1 MNQSSQR
8 KRIAIIG
15 GGPGCLFV
23 IKNLMGLITR
33 FEIEVFEKNDQI
45 GAGMPYSS
53 AGAGKEHI
61 TNVSDNEVTPI
72 VTSVEKWVR
81 TIDGASLE
89 KFGINPEYFTRYH
102 VLPRLLF
109 GQYLIDQFKL
119 LRQRAKDCGHILKV
133 HTSSE
138 VTDIVDQ
145 AAQNLVRIEIKNAT
159 WKEFEAVIICTGH
172 RWPKINEG
180 KVPGY
185 FDSPY
190 PPSKLASRLNHPIAI
205 KGSSLTAI
213 DAVRTLARANG
224 AFEIGIDRR
233 LRYVP
238 APGSER
244 FKIVMHSR
252 NGLLPA
258 IRFHLREPLL
268 NPDSLMTAEQIQ
280 QNRDENDGFLS
291 LDFIF
296 EHSFKQSFRKREPA
310 FYKRIK
316 DMTLEIFVDT
326 MMSMREEKEPFE
338 LFRKEYEEAERSIQ
352 QRKSVFWKEMLAEL
366 SYVMNYPAKYL
377 SAEDMLRLQKVLMPL
392 IAVVIA
398 FLPQESCEELFA
410 LHDAK
415 KLQVVPVGSQSS
427 VQAQPEGGIIYRYAD
442 EQDKR
447 HAIRYQTYIDCSGQP
462 QLTLEDLPFEGL
474 RTRRSVS
481 QAMLKFR
488 SVKEAE
494 KCIERG
500 GEQVFQNGNGDYLL
514 KVPGITINDHF
525 QIVNEY
531 GIANERIYM
540 MAAPYIGG
548 YNPDYSGL
556 DFCEAASRCIA
567 EKLEPETGFSPI
579 FKRY

>member
-1 MNQSSQR
+1 MNQSSQK

-23 IKNLMGLITR
+23 LKNLIGLKAR
-33 FEIEVFEKNDQI
+33 FEIEVFEKSEQI
-45 GAGMPYSS
+45 GAGMPYSD
-53 AGAGKEHI
+53 AGAGMEHI
-61 TNVSDNEVTPI
+61 TNVSDSEITPI
-72 VTSVEKWVR
+72 VTSVKKWVG
-81 TIDGASLE
+81 TIDEATLE
-89 KFGINPEYFTRYH
+89 KFGINPQYFSRYH

-109 GQYLIDQFKL
+109 GQYLTAQFKL
-119 LRQRAKDCGHILKV
+119 LRRQAEDGGHILRV
-133 HTSSE
+133 HTGRE

-145 AAQNLVRIEIKNAT
+145 TEQNLVRIEIKNST
-159 WKEFEAVIICTGH
+159 WKEFEAVVICTGH
-172 RWPKINEG
+172 RWPVVNEG

-190 PPSKLASRLNHPIAI
+190 PPSKLATQLNHSIAI

-224 AFEIGIDRR
+224 TFEIGIDRR
-233 LRYVP
+233 LRYIP

-258 IRFHLREPLL
+258 IRFHLREPRL
-268 NPDSLMTAEQIQ
+268 NPDSLMTAEQIRR
-280 QNRDENDGFLS
+280 NRDENEGFLS

-296 EHSFKQSFRKREPA
+296 EHSFKQSFRKRDPA

-316 DMTLEIFVDT
+316 EMSLEVFVDT

-338 LFRKEYEEAERSIQ
+338 LFRKEYEEAERSIE

-398 FLPQESCEELFA
+398 FVPQESCEELFA

-415 KLQVVPVGSQSS
+415 KLQVVLVGSQSR
-427 VQAQPEGGIIYRYAD
+427 VEPGPDGGIVYRYTD
-442 EQDKR
+442 EQGKS
-447 HAIRYQTYIDCSGQP
+447 HAVRYQTYIDCSGQP
-462 QLTLEDLPFEGL
+462 HLPLEALPFQGL
-474 RTRRSVS
+474 RTRQSVS
-481 QAMLKFR
+481 QAVLKFR
-488 SVKEAE
+488 SAKEAE
-494 KCIERG
+494 KCIRQG
-500 GEQVFQNGNGDYLL
+500 GEQVFQNDNGDYFL

-567 EKLEPETGFSPI
+567 EKLESETGFSPI
-579 FKRY
+579 FKKY

>member
-1 MNQSSQR
+1 MNQSSQK

-23 IKNLMGLITR
+23 LKNLIGLKAR
-33 FEIEVFEKNDQI
+33 FEIEVFEKSEQV
-45 GAGMPYSS
+45 GAGMPYSN
-53 AGAGKEHI
+53 AGASMEHI
-61 TNVSDNEVTPI
+61 TNVSDNEITPI
-72 VTSVEKWVR
+72 VTSVKKWVD
-81 TIDGASLE
+81 TIDEATLE

-102 VLPRLLF
+102 VLPRLLL
-109 GQYLIDQFKL
+109 GQYLTAQFKL
-119 LRQRAKDCGHILKV
+119 LRRQAEDRGHILRV
-133 HTSSE
+133 HTDRE
-138 VTDIVDQ
+138 VTDIVDLPE
-145 AAQNLVRIEIKNAT
+145 QNQVRIEIKNGT
-159 WKEFEAVIICTGH
+159 LKEFEAVVICTGH
-172 RWPKINEG
+172 RWPKINED

-190 PPSKLASRLNHPIAI
+190 PPSKLATQQNHPIAI

-224 AFEIGIDRR
+224 TFEIGIDRR
-233 LRYVP
+233 LRYIP

-258 IRFHLREPLL
+258 IRFHLREPRL
-268 NPDSLMTAEQIQ
+268 NPDSLMTAEQIRR
-280 QNRDENDGFLS
+280 NREENEGFLS

-296 EHSFKQSFRKREPA
+296 EHSFKQPFRKRDPA

-316 DMTLEIFVDT
+316 DMSLEVFVET

-338 LFRKEYEEAERSIQ
+338 LFRKEYEEAERSIE

-398 FLPQESCEELFA
+398 FVPQESCEELFA

-415 KLQVVPVGSQSS
+415 KLQVVSVGSQGT
-427 VQAQPEGGIIYRYAD
+427 VEPRPDGGIVYRYTD
-442 EQDKR
+442 EQGKF
-447 HAIRYQTYIDCSGQP
+447 HTVRYQTYIDCSGQP
-462 QLTLEDLPFEGL
+462 HLPLEDLPFQGL
-474 RTRRSVS
+474 RTRQSVS
-481 QAMLKFR
+481 QAVLKFR
-488 SVKEAE
+488 SANEAG
-494 KCIERG
+494 KCIKEG
-500 GEQVFQNGNGDYLL
+500 GDQVFQNDNGDYLL

-567 EKLEPETGFSPI
+567 EKLES
-579 FKRY
+579 